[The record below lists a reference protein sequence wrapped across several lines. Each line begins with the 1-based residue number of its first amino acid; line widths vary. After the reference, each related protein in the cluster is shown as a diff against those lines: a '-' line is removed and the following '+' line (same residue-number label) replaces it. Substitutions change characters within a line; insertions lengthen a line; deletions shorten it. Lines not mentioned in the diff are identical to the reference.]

1 MHNCIIPIITM
12 PNNRCIHHIQKR
24 YCKACHG
31 YDICQHGVQRRYC
44 RVCHG
49 YGICEHD
56 KRREC
61 CKLCGGVNVC
71 MKPDCQTIVNP
82 RKYGGYCQKCWYA
95 SDPTKA
101 LLTLQGSRAHNN
113 RIKELAVVSYVKG
126 YTEARKDMDNWVDKE
141 GNALPD
147 WVLNKA
153 SGASQKRPDLM
164 LRMRRCVII
173 VEVDEHGHRLYDA
186 EKDEERTDMIAYD
199 LGHIPVIFI
208 RFNPD
213 SYITREGAKIRS
225 CWGKDAQGLAF
236 IKHQEDW
243 DLRLKALLAMIK
255 RYIDKPLEY
264 GIEQD
269 YLYYN

>member
-1 MHNCIIPIITM
+1 MTDSIIPIIEM
-12 PNNRCIHHIQKR
+12 PKRCIHHIQKR
-24 YCKACHG
+24 YCKLCHG
-31 YDICQHGVQRRYC
+31 YDICQHGVQRRFC
-44 RVCHG
+44 RACHG

-126 YTEARKDMDNWVDKE
+126 YTEARKEMDNWVDKE

-153 SGASQKRPDLM
+153 SAW
-164 LRMRRCVII
+164 CI
-173 VEVDEHGHRLYDA
+173 
-186 EKDEERTDMIAYD
+186 
-199 LGHIPVIFI
+199 
-208 RFNPD
+208 
-213 SYITREGAKIRS
+213 
-225 CWGKDAQGLAF
+225 
-236 IKHQEDW
+236 
-243 DLRLKALLAMIK
+243 
-255 RYIDKPLEY
+255 
-264 GIEQD
+264 
-269 YLYYN
+269 